1 MKQWQQIEK
10 ELFNGNSAFK
20 IGTNNEL
27 PMERLPNRIIE
38 NDKKLQD
45 IAEDITSCAKL
56 EIGQSE
62 TG

>member
-10 ELFNGNSAFK
+10 ELFSSSTAFK
-20 IGTNNEL
+20 IGTNNDL
-27 PMERLPNRIIE
+27 PMEPLQNRLIE
-38 NDKKLQD
+38 NDVKNQD
-45 IAEDITSCAKL
+45 IIDDITSCAKV